1 MANLSHVRVALQIH
15 AGNPHLTRNDDNCVT
30 YQPPPTKT
38 RTPDSRKIHFDRCFD
53 ARATSTDI
61 YTQCGVGA
69 LIDRALQGYTA
80 GVFAIGSGKLSAQ
93 KRTGIFEPLV
103 KRLKSAAKLN
113 DDITVEMVHLGITD
127 TKCIDL
133 INDRPAD
140 VSEGLR
146 THFRNVGIWAQVEEV
161 IRKGCS
167 LPWIMDL
174 KFETK
179 NRHRTVGHLVLADL
193 GVVCFDEEV
202 NENVIRQRGP
212 GVTKSVWIMKR
223 IVRMLTQNGAEGT
236 VPFADSALTSICRD
250 FLGGKA
256 ATTFIIH
263 VDARDTVS
271 ANEIAGV
278 VDFAETIR
286 KIKTLECA
294 NDVDPRVA
302 ELQTAVK
309 ELEAQ
314 VRDLRALTE
323 KEALKFEVKMREQI
337 EGRNAALA
345 ELQQQKEREG
355 KELQKDFDTRCS
367 IMKDE
372 FAAAL
377 LECNDTWKETVEKAR
392 NEKDDAIQ
400 LLKEELEEA
409 QLTARVEITKA
420 LHDKAAVDEALRKE
434 RVQMLHISHNYQQ
447 LRLDNDETLRN
458 SEKMQTIYISLEKAH
473 QELVTAKESLENRCI
488 ELQADL
494 DTEIANARKASEE
507 LEITRTAV
515 NTSSEN
521 LERVKSQLQSAET
534 ESRKK
539 SVKIDEIEKML
550 SEKQLELV
558 EQSTQ
563 VDRLEKKLVG
573 SEARLE
579 EARLASDRLRE
590 ERDAATVRLE
600 AMRDQANSEVASIR
614 EQVDKSRDETAE
626 TRDDLLQAKE
636 TIKNLRAEKTKIEA
650 AARDDVAKM
659 QKEVENLRKNSEK
672 VARELERVEGR
683 FEGEREGWIR
693 ERESWERERRRLIDE
708 VQELKMEAMRA
719 RVSGSEEGDKVKA
732 WFEKLELENRRLRDE
747 IDHVKAS
754 RREDRTAE
762 AESERIRIHLA
773 RLESENRRMAE
784 DVAQKEC
791 ELTHEKARLE
801 ILAKN
806 SEKPVPAKRSRKKPP
821 PVEADEEVV
830 DEYGVE
836 HETAEQEEITVP
848 PKKQARGRK
857 KKDAPKIENDAPLL
871 NGAHSSFH
879 DDHQEDEG
887 REVVPQAKERNSHG
901 RKNAQS
907 PSPFVEEVAEIA
919 EVIHNVAVGALRPK
933 GKGRAKK
940 GATVAA
946 SKVADVPAGRNESSG
961 PLSVGDVPS
970 NVEPASKPVARKR
983 KNAPKKSEP
992 EVPSHDAT
1000 PVHAETTSEPATTGK
1015 ELGNQTNHREPETLV
1030 ETRSDVTATEPMV
1043 EVTVSSGSTKK
1054 RKKMTPIKMPST
1066 PPQQS
1071 GQVSV
1076 DDILGITTGVGET
1089 AESEK
1094 ENRATKK
1101 GKGKGKGATIERV
1114 GETLSEKEKDTKKRK
1129 LNPKRKIS
1137 LEVVEEDQVEGK
1149 EKKKSQFAQHSAPAV
1164 QPAATGAPVLSLS
1177 QRAAALSTL
1186 TTGENRLGYLKAR
1199 IPNLNASGRMEFKKR
1214 PGLDPERMKS
1224 ILQGYGI
1231 ND

>member
-15 AGNPHLTRNDDNCVT
+15 ADNPHITRNDDNCVT

-38 RTPDSRKIHFDRCFD
+38 RTPDPRKIHFDGCFD
-53 ARATSTDI
+53 ARATSTEI

-69 LIDRALQGYTA
+69 FIDRALQGYTA

-103 KRLKSAAKLN
+103 KKLKSAAKLN
-113 DDITVEMVHLGITD
+113 GDITVEMVHLGITD

-133 INDRPAD
+133 VNDRPAD
-140 VSEGLR
+140 ISDGLR
-146 THFRNVGIWAQVEEV
+146 THFRNVGTWAPVEEV

-179 NRHRTVGHLVLADL
+179 KQHRTVGHLVLADL
-193 GVVCFDEEV
+193 GMVCFDEEV
-202 NENVIRQRGP
+202 NENVFRQRGP
-212 GVTKSVWIMKR
+212 GVTKSVWIMKK

-236 VPFADSALTSICRD
+236 IPFADSTLTSICRD

-256 ATTFIIH
+256 ATKFIIH
-263 VDARDTVS
+263 VDGRDSVS

-278 VDFAETIR
+278 VDFAETMR
-286 KIKTLECA
+286 KIKTLECV

-302 ELQTAVK
+302 ELQTAIK

-323 KEALKFEVKMREQI
+323 KEALKFEFRMREQI
-337 EGRNAALA
+337 EGHNAALA
-345 ELQQQKEREG
+345 ELEQQKEKEG
-355 KELQKDFDTRCS
+355 EERQKDFDTRCLR
-367 IMKDE
+367 MKDE
-372 FAAAL
+372 FAATL
-377 LECNDTWKETVEKAR
+377 LECNNSWKQTVVKAR

-409 QLTARVEITKA
+409 QLTARVEVTKA

-434 RVQMLHISHNYQQ
+434 RVQMLLMSHDYQQ
-447 LRLDNDETLRN
+447 LRLDNDELLRN
-458 SEKMQTIYISLEKAH
+458 SEKMKTSYIDLEKAH
-473 QELVTAKESLENRCI
+473 QELVTVKESLENRCI

-494 DTEIANARKASEE
+494 DTERANARKTMEE
-507 LEITRTAV
+507 LEITRTAL
-515 NTSSEN
+515 NTSNES
-521 LERVKSQLQSAET
+521 LERVKYQLEIAET
-534 ESRKK
+534 ESRDK
-539 SVKIDEIEKML
+539 SVKIDEIEKLL

-573 SEARLE
+573 SEARLD
-579 EARLASDRLRE
+579 EARLASDRLKE
-590 ERDAATVRLE
+590 ERDAATARLE
-600 AMRDQANSEVASIR
+600 VMRDQANSEVASIR

-650 AARDDVAKM
+650 ASRDEVAKM

-672 VARELERVEGR
+672 VARELERAEGR

-693 ERESWERERRRLIDE
+693 ERESWERERRRLVDE

-719 RVSGSEEGDKVKA
+719 RISGSEEGDKVKA

-762 AESERIRIHLA
+762 AESERVRMHLA
-773 RLESENRRMAE
+773 RLESENQRMAE
-784 DVAQKEC
+784 DVARKER
-791 ELTHEKARLE
+791 ELAHEKARLE
-801 ILAKN
+801 TLAKTT
-806 SEKPVPAKRSRKKPP
+806 EKAVPAKRNRKKQ
-821 PVEADEEVV
+821 PVEVVEEDV
-830 DEYGVE
+830 DDYGAE
-836 HETAEQEEITVP
+836 QETAEQEEITVQR
-848 PKKQARGRK
+848 KKKARGRK

-871 NGAHSSFH
+871 NGAHSDLD
-879 DDHQEDEG
+879 DDHQEDEV
-887 REVVPQAKERNSHG
+887 REVASQGKERTSHG
-901 RKNAQS
+901 RKNARS
-907 PSPFVEEVAEIA
+907 PSPFVEEIAEIA
-919 EVIHNVAVGALRPK
+919 EVSQNAVVASVKPK
-933 GKGRAKK
+933 AKGRAKK

-946 SKVADVPAGRNESSG
+946 SKVADVPAGRNEPSD
-961 PLSVGDVPS
+961 LLNVGDEPS
-970 NVEPASKPVARKR
+970 NVESASRPTARKR
-983 KNAPKKSEP
+983 KNAPKKSDP
-992 EVPSHDAT
+992 EVPSHDAS
-1000 PVHAETTSEPATTGK
+1000 PVHAEPNFEFATVGK
-1015 ELGNQTNHREPETLV
+1015 ESGNQTNHREPETVV

-1043 EVTVSSGSTKK
+1043 EVAVSSGSTKK
-1054 RKKMTPIKMPST
+1054 RKKMAPIETPST

-1089 AESEK
+1089 IESEK
-1094 ENRATKK
+1094 ENRASKK
-1101 GKGKGKGATIERV
+1101 GKGKGKGATKELL

-1137 LEVVEEDQVEGK
+1137 LEVVEEDQVENK
-1149 EKKKSQFAQHSAPAV
+1149 EKKKSQFAPAV
-1164 QPAATGAPVLSLS
+1164 QPAATGPPVLSLS

-1214 PGLDPERMKS
+1214 PGLDPERMKT

-1231 ND
+1231 SD